1 MNLTS
6 EQALRRLGAVR
17 AVRLAT
23 VSAGGQ
29 PHLVPIT
36 FVLEGDHL
44 YFAIDHK
51 PKTTAALRRLKNIRD
66 NPRVSVLADFYDDD
80 WSQLWWVRADGHAD
94 IWEAGPEREHA
105 LDLLTAKY
113 PQYAEARPA
122 GAVVAITID
131 HLSGWS
137 YRD

>member
-6 EQALRRLGAVR
+6 EQARERLVAAR

-23 VSAGGQ
+23 VSPAGQ

-36 FVLEGDHL
+36 FAAEGSRL
-44 YFAIDHK
+44 YFAVDHK
-51 PKTTAALRRLKNIRD
+51 PKSTTALRRLKNIRD

-80 WSQLWWVRADGHAD
+80 WTQLWWVRGDGDAE
-94 IWEAGPEREHA
+94 IWEEGPERERA
-105 LDLLTAKY
+105 LDLLAAKY

-131 HLSGWS
+131 HISGWS